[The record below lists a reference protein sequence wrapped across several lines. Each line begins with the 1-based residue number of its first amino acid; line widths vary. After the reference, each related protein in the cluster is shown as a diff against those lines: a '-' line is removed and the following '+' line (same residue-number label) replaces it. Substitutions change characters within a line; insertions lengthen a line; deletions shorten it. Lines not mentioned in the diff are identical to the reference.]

1 MRTQLTLGYPAPL
14 AILFFFKA
22 GFALPSSLP
31 GARGPKNGAAQFAS
45 LQTKL
50 QCLSLLDRAAE
61 LKASSEQ
68 QTRVGVP
75 VLDSRSKSVFPLSEV
90 SRGSKTSFEADTPSV
105 DKAGPQQKQH
115 FWWKVGD
122 VVAQQLSAAAAARFP
137 APSGSTDAP
146 KVAT

>member
-14 AILFFFKA
+14 AIFFLFKA

-31 GARGPKNGAAQFAS
+31 GARGPKNGAAQVAS

-61 LKASSEQ
+61 LRAFSEQ
-68 QTRVGVP
+68 QTRAGVP

-90 SRGSKTSFEADTPSV
+90 SRGSKGSFETDAPSI
-105 DKAGPQQKQH
+105 DQAGPKQKQH

-137 APSGSTDAP
+137 GPSGGSEVP